1 MSNRKRVLVLI
12 LIMALSSL
20 MVASITI
27 FSLYKTAVS
36 EQRERL
42 VETAQSQARLIEAVA
57 RFDAARGRSDGP
69 QNARAATL
77 SQLIDAHQNYEQS
90 GRTME
95 FTLAERR
102 GDSIIFLLRHRH
114 GNLKQPKPVNF
125 SAKLAE
131 PMRRALA
138 GLSGTLVGIDYRG
151 ELVLAAHEPVSEL
164 NLGIVSKIDL
174 SEIRAPFVKAAAIA
188 GFLSIL
194 VLLGGTALFL
204 KISNP
209 MIKLLEEHNIEL
221 AVANK
226 KLKQEIVERSR
237 VEEALRKSEMKY
249 RDIYFNIQDV
259 YYETS
264 PDGIIL
270 EISPAIENFS
280 QYKHEEL
287 IGKSLYDI
295 YADPA
300 KTSKVIKTLLA
311 KEKVSDYEI
320 NLRDKDNSQRPC
332 SIVMIAIKDEQGIPL
347 KFTGSMRDI
356 LNRKQAEKERKELEE
371 KVARLQKMEALGLL
385 AGGVAHDLNNVLSGI
400 VGYPDLLLMELPED
414 SPLRPSIFNI
424 QQSGQKAA
432 DIVQDLLT
440 LARRGVITSDVL
452 NLNDIVADYLASP
465 EHDRLKAFYSGV
477 QIETDLDHEL
487 LNIKGS
493 PTHLRKTVMN
503 LVSNAAEAQVAG
515 GKIKLLTK
523 NQYIDQPIKGYDNI
537 QEGDYVVLVV
547 SDSGIGMPAEDL
559 NRIFEP
565 FYTKKVMGR
574 SGTGLG
580 MAVVWGTVQDHRGY
594 IDIESK
600 EGQGTS
606 FYLYF
611 PVTRDSV
618 IEKKSVVPIEAYMG
632 TGQTVLI
639 VDDIPDQR
647 ELASN
652 MLTKLGY
659 SAKVASSGEEA
670 IDYLKDNSTALVI
683 LDMIMDPG
691 IDGLDTYRKILKS
704 HPKQKAI
711 IASGFSETK
720 RAKEAQKL
728 GAGQYVKKP
737 YTLEKIGLAVKY
749 ELGSGLDGKIN

>member
-1 MSNRKRVLVLI
+1 MSNRKRVLILI

-20 MVASITI
+20 FVAGITI
-27 FSLYKTAVS
+27 FSLYQAAIS

-57 RFDAARGRSDGP
+57 RFNAASGKSDGP
-69 QNARAATL
+69 ESARAATL
-77 SQLIDAHQNYEQS
+77 SQIIEAHQNYEQS

-102 GDSIIFLLRHRH
+102 GDLIIFLIRHRY
-114 GNLKQPKPVNF
+114 GDLKQPKPVDFISN
-125 SAKLAE
+125 LAE
-131 PMRRALA
+131 PMRQALSER
-138 GLSGTLVGIDYRG
+138 SGTLVGVDYRG

-174 SEIRAPFVKAAAIA
+174 AEIRMPFVKAAAIA
-188 GFLSIL
+188 GFFSVL
-194 VLLGGTALFL
+194 VVLGGAALFL

-209 MIKLLEEHNIEL
+209 MVKLLEEHNSEL

-226 KLKQEIVERSR
+226 KLRQEIVERTR
-237 VEEALRKSEMKY
+237 VEEELRKSEVKY

-259 YYETS
+259 YFETS
-264 PDGIIL
+264 PDGLIL
-270 EISPAIENFS
+270 EISPSIENFS
-280 QYKHEEL
+280 QYKHTEL

-295 YADPA
+295 YADPEE
-300 KTSKVIKTLLA
+300 TSKVVKEILA
-311 KEKVSDYEI
+311 KGKVSDYEI
-320 NLRDKDNSQRPC
+320 NLKDKDNSQRPC
-332 SIVMIAIKDEQGIPL
+332 SIVAIAIKDEQGIPL
-347 KFTGSMRDI
+347 KFACSMRDI
-356 LNRKQAEKERKELEE
+356 FNRKQAEKDRKDLEE
-371 KVARLQKMEALGLL
+371 KIARLEKMEALGLL

-400 VGYPDLLLMELPED
+400 VGYPDLLLMELPEN
-414 SPLRPSIFNI
+414 SPLRQPIFNI
-424 QQSGQKAA
+424 QKSGQKAA

-452 NLNDIVADYLASP
+452 NLNDVVKDYLASP
-465 EHDRLKAFYSGV
+465 EHERLKVFYAGV
-477 QIETDLDHEL
+477 QIETNLDCEL

-493 PTHLRKTVMN
+493 SFHLRKTVMN

-515 GKIKLLTK
+515 GKITLSTR

-537 QEGDYVVLVV
+537 QEGDYVVLEV
-547 SDSGIGMPAEDL
+547 SDSGIGIPTEEL

-600 EGQGTS
+600 EGHGTT

-611 PVTRDSV
+611 PVTRDSIV
-618 IEKKSVVPIEAYMG
+618 EKKSVIPVEAYMG
-632 TGQTVLI
+632 TGQTILV
-639 VDDIPDQR
+639 VDDVRDQR
-647 ELASN
+647 ELASS

-659 SAKVASSGEEA
+659 SAKAVSSGEKA
-670 IDYLKDNSTALVI
+670 IDYLKNNSIALVL

-691 IDGLDTYRKILKS
+691 IDGLDTYRQILKL

-720 RAKEAQKL
+720 RAKKAQKL

-737 YTLEKIGLAVKY
+737 YTLEKIGIAVKN
-749 ELGSGLDGKIN
+749 ELRSG

>member
-1 MSNRKRVLVLI
+1 
-12 LIMALSSL
+12 MALSAL
-20 MVASITI
+20 FVAGITI
-27 FSLYKTAVS
+27 FSLYQAAIS
-36 EQRERL
+36 EERERL

-57 RFDAARGRSDGP
+57 RFDAASAKSGGP
-69 QNARAATL
+69 KNARAATL
-77 SQLIDAHQNYEQS
+77 GQIIEAHKNYEQS

-102 GDSIIFLLRHRH
+102 GDSIIFLFRHRH
-114 GNLKQPKPVNF
+114 GDLGKPKPIDF
-125 SAKLAE
+125 GSKLAE
-131 PMRRALA
+131 PMRRALL
-138 GLSGTLVGIDYRG
+138 GRSGTMVGIDYRG
-151 ELVLAAHEPVSEL
+151 EVVLAAHEPVSVL
-164 NLGIVSKIDL
+164 DLGIVSKIDL

-188 GFLSIL
+188 GFFSVL
-194 VLLGGTALFL
+194 VVFGGVALFL
-204 KISNP
+204 RISNP
-209 MIKLLEEHNIEL
+209 MIKLLEDHNIEL

-226 KLKQEIVERSR
+226 KLRQEIVERTR

-280 QYKHEEL
+280 QHKPEAL

-295 YADPA
+295 YADPEE
-300 KTSKVIKTLLA
+300 TSKVIKEILA
-311 KEKVSDYEI
+311 KGKVTDYEI

-332 SIVMIAIKDEQGIPL
+332 SLVMIAIKDEQGIPL

-356 LNRKQAEKERKELEE
+356 FNRKLAEKERKDLEE
-371 KVARLQKMEALGLL
+371 KVARLEKMEALGLL

-400 VGYPDLLLMELPED
+400 VGYPDLLLMELQED
-414 SPLRPSIFNI
+414 SPLRNPILNM
-424 QQSGQKAA
+424 QRSGQKAA
-432 DIVQDLLT
+432 EIVQDLLT

-452 NLNDIVADYLASP
+452 NLNDIVKDHLASP
-465 EHDRLKAFYSGV
+465 EHERLKAFYSGL
-477 QIETDLDHEL
+477 QIETNLDREL

-493 PTHLRKTVMN
+493 PIHLRKTVMN

-515 GKIKLLTK
+515 GKITLSTR

-537 QEGDYVVLVV
+537 EEGDYVVLEV
-547 SDSGIGMPAEDL
+547 SDTGIGIATEEL

-600 EGQGTS
+600 EGEGTT
-606 FYLYF
+606 FHLYF
-611 PVTRDSV
+611 PVTRERIVEEKSV
-618 IEKKSVVPIEAYMG
+618 IPVEAYIG
-632 TGQTVLI
+632 TGQTILI
-639 VDDIPDQR
+639 VDDVRDQR
-647 ELASN
+647 ELASS

-659 SAKVASSGEEA
+659 SAKAISSGEEA
-670 IDYLKDNSTALVI
+670 IDYLKNNSTALVL

-691 IDGLDTYRKILKS
+691 IDGLDTYRQILKL

-737 YTLEKIGLAVKY
+737 YTLEKIGIAVKN
-749 ELGSGLDGKIN
+749 ELGSGEDGREKLEAN

>member
-1 MSNRKRVLVLI
+1 MSNRKRVFILI
-12 LIMALSSL
+12 FIMALSAL
-20 MVASITI
+20 IVAGITI
-27 FSLYKTAVS
+27 FSLYQAAIS

-42 VETAQSQARLIEAVA
+42 VETAQSQARFIEAVA
-57 RFDAARGRSDGP
+57 RFDAASGVSDGP
-69 QNARAATL
+69 ESARAATL
-77 SQLIDAHQNYEQS
+77 SQIIEAHKNYEHS

-95 FTLAERR
+95 FTVAERR
-102 GDSIIFLLRHRH
+102 GNSIIFLFRHRH
-114 GNLKQPKPVNF
+114 GDLKQPEAIDF
-125 SAKLAE
+125 SSNLAE
-131 PMRRALA
+131 PMRRALL
-138 GLSGTLVGIDYRG
+138 GQSGTLVGVDYRG

-174 SEIRAPFVKAAAIA
+174 SEIRMPFVKAAAIA
-188 GFLSIL
+188 GFFSVL
-194 VLLGGTALFL
+194 VVLGGAALFL

-209 MIKLLEEHNIEL
+209 MVKLLEEHNSEL

-226 KLKQEIVERSR
+226 KLRQEIVERTR
-237 VEEALRKSEMKY
+237 VEEELRKSEVKY

-259 YYETS
+259 YFETS
-264 PDGIIL
+264 PDGLIL
-270 EISPAIENFS
+270 EISPSIENFS
-280 QYKHEEL
+280 QYKHTEL

-295 YADPA
+295 YADPEE
-300 KTSKVIKTLLA
+300 TSKVVKEILA
-311 KEKVSDYEI
+311 KGKVSDYEI
-320 NLRDKDNSQRPC
+320 NLKDKDNSQRPC
-332 SIVMIAIKDEQGIPL
+332 SIVAIAIKDEQGIPL
-347 KFTGSMRDI
+347 KFACSMRDI
-356 LNRKQAEKERKELEE
+356 FNRKQAEKDRKDLEE
-371 KVARLQKMEALGLL
+371 KIARLEKMEALGLL

-400 VGYPDLLLMELPED
+400 VGYPDLLLMELPEN
-414 SPLRPSIFNI
+414 SPLRQPIFNI
-424 QQSGQKAA
+424 QKSGQKAA

-452 NLNDIVADYLASP
+452 NLNDVVKDYLASP
-465 EHDRLKAFYSGV
+465 EHERLKVFYAGV
-477 QIETDLDHEL
+477 QIETNLDCEL

-493 PTHLRKTVMN
+493 SFHLRKTVMN

-515 GKIKLLTK
+515 GKITLSTR

-537 QEGDYVVLVV
+537 QEGDYVVLEV
-547 SDSGIGMPAEDL
+547 SDSGIGIPTEEL

-600 EGQGTS
+600 EGHGTT

-611 PVTRDSV
+611 PVTRDSIV
-618 IEKKSVVPIEAYMG
+618 EKKSVIPVEAYMG
-632 TGQTVLI
+632 TGQTILV
-639 VDDIPDQR
+639 VDDVRDQR
-647 ELASN
+647 ELASS

-659 SAKVASSGEEA
+659 SAKAVSSGEKA
-670 IDYLKDNSTALVI
+670 IDYLKNNSIALVL

-691 IDGLDTYRKILKS
+691 IDGLDTYRQILKL

-720 RAKEAQKL
+720 RAKKAQKL

-737 YTLEKIGLAVKY
+737 YTLEKIGIAVKN
-749 ELGSGLDGKIN
+749 ELRSG

>member
-1 MSNRKRVLVLI
+1 MSNRRRVLILI
-12 LIMALSSL
+12 LIMALSAL
-20 MVASITI
+20 FVAGITI
-27 FSLYKTAVS
+27 FSLYQAAIS
-36 EQRERL
+36 EEKERL

-57 RFDAARGRSDGP
+57 RFDAASAKSGGP
-69 QNARAATL
+69 ENARAATL
-77 SQLIDAHQNYEQS
+77 SKIIEAHQNYEQS
-90 GRTME
+90 SRTME

-102 GDSIIFLLRHRH
+102 GDLIIFLLRHRH
-114 GNLKQPKPVNF
+114 GDLKQPKGVDFISN
-125 SAKLAE
+125 LAE
-131 PMRRALA
+131 PMRQALS
-138 GLSGTLVGIDYRG
+138 GRSGTLVGVDYRG
-151 ELVLAAHEPVSEL
+151 ERVLAAYEPVSEL

-174 SEIRAPFVKAAAIA
+174 SEIRTPFVKAAATA
-188 GFLSIL
+188 GFLSVL
-194 VLLGGTALFL
+194 VVLGGAALFVR
-204 KISNP
+204 ISNP
-209 MIKLLEEHNIEL
+209 MINLLEEHNIEL
-221 AVANK
+221 AAANK
-226 KLKQEIVERSR
+226 KLMIEIGERTR
-237 VEEALRKSEMKY
+237 VDEALRKSEMKY
-249 RDIYFNIQDV
+249 RNIYFNIQDV

-270 EISPAIENFS
+270 EISPSIENFS

-295 YADPA
+295 YADPEEMHR
-300 KTSKVIKTLLA
+300 VINEVLVNG
-311 KEKVSDYEI
+311 KVSDYEI
-320 NLRDKDNSQRPC
+320 NLRDKDKSERPC

-356 LNRKQAEKERKELEE
+356 INRKQAEKERKDLEE
-371 KVARLQKMEALGLL
+371 RIVRLQKMEALGLL

-414 SPLRPSIFNI
+414 SPLRKPILNMQS
-424 QQSGQKAA
+424 SGQKAA

-452 NLNDIVADYLASP
+452 NLNDIVMDYLASP
-465 EHDRLKAFYSGV
+465 EHERLKAFYAGV
-477 QIETDLDHEL
+477 QIETNLDPKL
-487 LNIKGS
+487 LNVKGS
-493 PTHLRKTVMN
+493 PIHLRKTVMN
-503 LVSNAAEAQVAG
+503 LVSNAAEAQIAG
-515 GKIKLLTK
+515 GKITLLTK
-523 NQYIDQPIKGYDNI
+523 NQYVDRPIKGYDTI
-537 QEGDYVVLVV
+537 QEGDYVVIEV
-547 SDSGIGMPAEDL
+547 SDSGIGIATEEL

-600 EGQGTS
+600 EGQGTT

-611 PVTRDSV
+611 PVTRESIV
-618 IEKKSVVPIEAYMG
+618 EKKSVIPVEAYMG
-632 TGQTVLI
+632 TGQTILI
-639 VDDIPDQR
+639 VDDVRDQR
-647 ELASN
+647 DLASS

-659 SAKVASSGEEA
+659 SAKAVSSGEEA
-670 IDYLKDNSTALVI
+670 IDYLKNNSTDLVL

-691 IDGLDTYRKILKS
+691 IDGLDTYRQILKL

-737 YTLEKIGLAVKY
+737 YTLEKIGIAVKN
-749 ELGSGLDGKIN
+749 ELRRREGG

>member
-1 MSNRKRVLVLI
+1 MSNRRRVLILI
-12 LIMALSSL
+12 LIMALSAVF
-20 MVASITI
+20 VAGITI
-27 FSLYKTAVS
+27 FSLYQAAIS
-36 EQRERL
+36 EEKERL

-57 RFDAARGRSDGP
+57 RFDAALAKSGGLE
-69 QNARAATL
+69 NAKAATL
-77 SQLIDAHQNYEQS
+77 SKIIEAHQNYEQS
-90 GRTME
+90 SRTME

-102 GDSIIFLLRHRH
+102 GDLIFFLLRHRH
-114 GNLKQPKPVNF
+114 GDLKQPKGVDFISN
-125 SAKLAE
+125 LAE
-131 PMRRALA
+131 PMRRALS
-138 GLSGTLVGIDYRG
+138 GRSGTLVGVDYRG
-151 ELVLAAHEPVSEL
+151 ERVLAAHEPVSEL

-174 SEIRAPFVKAAAIA
+174 SEIRTPFVKAAATA
-188 GFLSIL
+188 GFLSVL
-194 VLLGGTALFL
+194 VVLCGAALFVR
-204 KISNP
+204 ISNP

-221 AVANK
+221 TAANK
-226 KLKQEIVERSR
+226 KLRIEIGERTR

-270 EISPAIENFS
+270 EISPSIENFS

-287 IGKSLYDI
+287 IGKSFYDI
-295 YADPA
+295 YADPEE
-300 KTSKVIKTLLA
+300 THRVINEILVNG
-311 KEKVSDYEI
+311 KVSDYEI
-320 NLRDKDNSQRPC
+320 NLRDKDNSKRPC
-332 SIVMIAIKDEQGIPL
+332 SLVMIAIKDEQGMPL
-347 KFTGSMRDI
+347 KFAGSMRDI
-356 LNRKQAEKERKELEE
+356 FKRKQAEKERKDLEE

-400 VGYPDLLLMELPED
+400 VGYPDLLLMELPEG
-414 SPLRPSIFNI
+414 SPLRKPILNMQS
-424 QQSGQKAA
+424 SGQKAA

-452 NLNDIVADYLASP
+452 NLNDIVKDYLASP
-465 EHDRLKAFYSGV
+465 EYDRLKAFHPGV
-477 QIETDLDHEL
+477 RIETNLDPKL
-487 LNIKGS
+487 LNINGS
-493 PTHLRKTVMN
+493 LIHLRKTVMN
-503 LVSNAAEAQVAG
+503 LVSNAAEAQIAG
-515 GKIKLLTK
+515 GKITLLTK
-523 NQYIDQPIKGYDNI
+523 NQYVDRPIKGYDNI
-537 QEGDYVVLVV
+537 QEGDYVVLEV
-547 SDSGIGMPAEDL
+547 SDSGIGIATEEL

-600 EGQGTS
+600 EGEGTT

-611 PVTRDSV
+611 PVTRESIV
-618 IEKKSVVPIEAYMG
+618 EKKSVIPVEAYMG
-632 TGQTVLI
+632 TGQTILI
-639 VDDIPDQR
+639 VDDVRDQR
-647 ELASN
+647 ELASS

-659 SAKVASSGEEA
+659 SAKAVSSGEEA
-670 IDYLKDNSTALVI
+670 IDYLKNNSTALVL

-691 IDGLDTYRKILKS
+691 IDGLDTYRRILKL

-737 YTLEKIGLAVKY
+737 YTMEKIGIAVKN
-749 ELGSGLDGKIN
+749 ELERREGG

>member
-1 MSNRKRVLVLI
+1 MSNRKRVFILI

-20 MVASITI
+20 FVAGITI
-27 FSLYKTAVS
+27 FFLYQAAIS
-36 EQRERL
+36 EEEERL
-42 VETAQSQARLIEAVA
+42 VETAQSQARLIEAIA
-57 RFDAARGRSDGP
+57 RFVAASGKFGGP
-69 QNARAATL
+69 EGARAATL
-77 SQLIDAHQNYEQS
+77 SQIIEAHRNYEQS

-102 GDSIIFLLRHRH
+102 GDSIVFLLRHRH
-114 GNLKQPKPVNF
+114 GHLRQQKPVAFN
-125 SAKLAE
+125 SNLAE
-131 PMRRALA
+131 PMRQALS
-138 GLSGTLVGIDYRG
+138 GRSGTLVGIDYRG
-151 ELVLAAHEPVSEL
+151 EFVLAAHEPVSEL

-174 SEIRAPFVKAAAIA
+174 SEIRAPFVKAAAIV
-188 GFLSIL
+188 GFLSVL
-194 VLLGGTALFL
+194 VVLCGAALFL
-204 KISNP
+204 RVSNP

-221 AVANK
+221 AVTNK
-226 KLKQEIVERSR
+226 KLRQEIGERTR

-270 EISPAIENFS
+270 EISPSIENFS
-280 QYKHEEL
+280 QYKHDEL
-287 IGKSLYDI
+287 VGKSLFDV
-295 YADPA
+295 YADPEE
-300 KTSKVIKTLLA
+300 TSKIITEILA
-311 KEKVSDYEI
+311 KGKVSDYEI

-332 SIVMIAIKDEQGIPL
+332 SVVMTAIKDDQGIPL
-347 KFTGSMRDI
+347 KFIGSLRDI
-356 LNRKQAEKERKELEE
+356 YNRKLAEKERKDLED

-400 VGYPDLLLMELPED
+400 VGYPDLLLMELPSD
-414 SPLRPSIFNI
+414 SPLRNPILNVQS
-424 QQSGQKAA
+424 SGQKAA

-452 NLNDIVADYLASP
+452 NLNDIVKDYLTSP
-465 EHDRLKAFYSGV
+465 EHERLKAFYSGL
-477 QIETDLDHEL
+477 QIETDLASEL

-493 PTHLRKTVMN
+493 PIHLRKTVMN
-503 LVSNAAEAQVAG
+503 LVSNAAEAQASG
-515 GKIKLLTK
+515 GKITLLTR
-523 NQYIDQPIKGYDNI
+523 NQYIDRPIKGYDNI
-537 QEGDYVVLVV
+537 QEGDYVVLEV
-547 SDSGIGMPAEDL
+547 SDSGIGISPEEL

-600 EGQGTS
+600 EGEGTT

-611 PVTRDSV
+611 PVTRDRIVKEKSV
-618 IEKKSVVPIEAYMG
+618 IPVEAYMG
-632 TGQTVLI
+632 SGQSILI
-639 VDDIPDQR
+639 VDDVRDQR

-659 SAKVASSGEEA
+659 SAKAVSSGEEA
-670 IDYLKDNSTALVI
+670 IDYLKSNSTTLVL

-691 IDGLDTYRKILKS
+691 IDGLDTYRQILEL

-711 IASGFSETK
+711 IASGFSETE
-720 RAKEAQKL
+720 RVKEAQKL

-737 YTLEKIGLAVKY
+737 YTLEKIGNAIKN
-749 ELGSGLDGKIN
+749 ELKGRENRLL